1 VSASVSVMS
10 SILTQNHFELFSL
23 PQQYAVDMARLDAR
37 YRELQ
42 RTVHPDRFASA
53 GDRERR
59 ISMQQA
65 AQINEAYQ
73 VLRDPLRRGR
83 YLLEL
88 RGHSID
94 DQQRTHQDPAFLMQ
108 QIELRESLDEVRH
121 QAEPLN
127 ALHALAG
134 DIRKQYQALETDL
147 AEALD
152 RPEADSA
159 AAVTLVLRMQFFT
172 RLHDEVQALEA
183 DLEDELF

>member
-1 VSASVSVMS
+1 MSAATFVMS

-23 PQQYAVDMARLDAR
+23 PQHYAVDVERLDAR

-42 RTVHPDRFASA
+42 RSVHPDRYASA

-65 AQINEAYQ
+65 AQVNEAYQ
-73 VLRDPLRRGR
+73 VLRDPLKRGR

-94 DQQRTHQDPAFLMQ
+94 DQQRTQQDPAFLMQ

-121 QAEPLN
+121 EADPLS
-127 ALHALAG
+127 ALHTLADKIG
-134 DIRKQYQALETDL
+134 NQYRALEADL
-147 AEALD
+147 AETLD
-152 RPEADSA
+152 RPDADSA
-159 AAVTLVLRMQFFT
+159 EAVTLVLKMQFFT

>member
-1 VSASVSVMS
+1 MS

-23 PQQYAVDMARLDAR
+23 PSQYALDTTRLDAR

-42 RTVHPDRFASA
+42 RSVHPDRFASA
-53 GDRERR
+53 GDQERR

-88 RGHSID
+88 RGYNID
-94 DQQRTHQDPAFLMQ
+94 DQQRSHQDPAFLMQ

-121 QAEPLN
+121 QADPLN
-127 ALHALAG
+127 ALQALAG
-134 DIRKQYQALETDL
+134 HIRKQYEALESDL
-147 AEALD
+147 ADALD
-152 RPEADSA
+152 GPNADPAEAVPLA
-159 AAVTLVLRMQFFT
+159 LKMQFFT
-172 RLHDEVQALEA
+172 RLHNEVQDLEA
-183 DLEDELF
+183 DLEDETS